1 MKTMVMLGMLF
12 VLSIQPMMVISSLII
27 IVLMYSMYLYWSLSS
42 FWFSYMVIL
51 VLMSG
56 VLVVFTY
63 MMSVLPNESFEVS
76 SLMVLVLGVVFLYKS
91 DSYADFIQN
100 MSLGSMK
107 IWAGVT
113 MLMSL
118 FLVVYLLFIMVM
130 VVWVSMMELGAIRIY

>member
-1 MKTMVMLGMLF
+1 MLFILGMLF

-51 VLMSG
+51 VMMSG

-76 SLMVLVLGVVFLYKS
+76 SLMMLVLGIVFLYKNTL
-91 DSYADFIQN
+91 YNDFIQDV
-100 MSLGSMK
+100 SLSSMK
-107 IWAGVT
+107 IWVGVT

-118 FLVVYLLFIMVM
+118 FLVVYLLFIMIM
-130 VVWVSMMELGAIRIY
+130 IVWVSMMEWGAIRIY

>member
-1 MKTMVMLGMLF
+1 MKMMIMLGVLF
-12 VLSIQPMMVISSLII
+12 VLSIQPMMVISSLIM
-27 IVLMYSMYLYWSLSS
+27 IVLIYSMFLYWSLSS

-63 MMSVLPNESFEVS
+63 MMSVLPNESFEIS
-76 SLMVLVLGVVFLYKS
+76 SLMMLILGFVLMYKS
-91 DSYADFIQN
+91 SIYSEFIQDVGL
-100 MSLGSMK
+100 SSMK
-107 IWAGVT
+107 IWTGVT

-118 FLVVYLLFIMVM
+118 FLVMYLLFIMIM